1 MLVGITIE
9 LTHRLAS
16 ALVTV
21 TGELDLS
28 GYAFLR
34 DGLLKVAADTPP
46 CLIADING
54 LVLSEYSPTT
64 VFPLVARRIGDW
76 PGIPFLL
83 VSHESVQVRALHEH
97 GVDRFVPVHPD
108 VEAAERQPVPIRQF
122 AQQVLSRSDDAPA
135 LARAFVRERVE
146 RWGLPTLVYDGT
158 LVATELVT
166 NVIQHTRSCPTLHL
180 ELCRGMV
187 TVAVSDDSPRP
198 AVLLE
203 RTGRQPGLGLRI
215 VADAARVWG
224 SSPRWSGG
232 KIVWAVLTTG
242 RHRDPVE
249 G

>member
-1 MLVGITIE
+1 M
-9 LTHRLAS
+9 
-16 ALVTV
+16 

-54 LVLSEYSPTT
+54 LVLSEYSPAA

-83 VSHESVQVRALHEH
+83 VTHQGVQVRALHDH

-122 AQQVLSRSDDAPA
+122 AQRVLSRSEDAPVV
-135 LARAFVRERVE
+135 ARAFVRERAE
-146 RWGLPTLVYDGT
+146 RWGVPELVYDGT

-166 NVIQHTRSCPTLHL
+166 NVIQHTTFCPEIHL
-180 ELCRGMV
+180 ELRSGML
-187 TVAVSDDSPRP
+187 TIAVSDDSPRP

-203 RTGRQPGLGLRI
+203 RAGSTSPGLGLRI

-232 KIVWAVLTTG
+232 KIVWAVLATG
-242 RHRDPVE
+242 RRDRHD